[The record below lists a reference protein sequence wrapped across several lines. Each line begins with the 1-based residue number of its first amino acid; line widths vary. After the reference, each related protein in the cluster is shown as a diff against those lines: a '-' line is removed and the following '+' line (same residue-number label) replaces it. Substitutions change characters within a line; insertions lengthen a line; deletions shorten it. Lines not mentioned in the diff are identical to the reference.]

1 MDKEKGNK
9 TGKDQRWGKPNVLEE
24 SEEAWVTRGEDVCR
38 GTVKATLNEESE
50 ESDRRLQKAWKRQ
63 QFHHTWLEFI
73 FLNYFSHPQ
82 FNL

>member
-1 MDKEKGNK
+1 M
-9 TGKDQRWGKPNVLEE
+9 LEE

-63 QFHHTWLEFI
+63 QFHRTWLEFI
-73 FLNYFSHPQ
+73 FLNHFSHPQ